1 MKRIV
6 GLSSC
11 VIMLAV
17 AVLLSVAQAQRHGGG
32 HAASGLTF
40 GSLCGSA
47 ATIGNGLGAIEL
59 MVKPTPVQLA
69 ALDELKAVAKANTD
83 VMTQACAGAYPGT
96 IPERLAASEKRLDV
110 ALAGIRRLKP
120 AAEKFY
126 AALNDEQKKEANGLL
141 ILPGL

>member
-1 MKRIV
+1 VKRIL
-6 GLSSC
+6 GLSSS
-11 VIMLAV
+11 VVMLAV
-17 AVLLSVAQAQRHGGG
+17 AVLLSAAHAQRHGGG
-32 HAASGLTF
+32 HVAGGLTF

-47 ATIGNGLGAIEL
+47 ATVDNGLGAIEL
-59 MVKPTPVQLA
+59 MVKPTPQQLA

-83 VMTQACAGAYPGT
+83 AMTQACAGAYPAT

-126 AALNDEQKKEANGLL
+126 AALNDQQKKEANGLL

>member
-1 MKRIV
+1 MKPIV
-6 GLSSC
+6 GLSSS
-11 VIMLAV
+11 VIILAI

-32 HAASGLTF
+32 HGAGGLTF
-40 GSLCGSA
+40 GGLCGSA
-47 ATIGNGLGAIEL
+47 ATIANGLGAIEL

-69 ALDELKAVAKANTD
+69 ALDGLQAVAKANID
-83 VMTQACAGAYPGT
+83 AMTQACAGAYPAT
-96 IPERLAASEKRLDV
+96 IPERLVASEKRLDV

-126 AALNDEQKKEANGLL
+126 AALNDEQKKETNGLL

>member
-6 GLSSC
+6 GLSSS

-17 AVLLSVAQAQRHGGG
+17 AVLLSAQAQRHGGG
-32 HAASGLTF
+32 HVASGLTF

-47 ATIGNGLGAIEL
+47 ATVGNGLGAIEL

-83 VMTQACAGAYPGT
+83 AMTQACAGAYPGT